1 MSQTKYTPE
10 EIGRIGTE
18 IYRQQLR
25 SQVMPHAKGKFLI
38 LDIESGDYEIDAD
51 DTSAE
56 ERLHIPEIFNVAT
69 AYVDANVEAGRA
81 SRSLLSSS
89 NQLSRGPGARKPLRR
104 SRTPS

>member
-56 ERLHIPEIFNVAT
+56 ERLRARRPAGVFFGLRIGYT
-69 AYVDANVEAGRA
+69 SAYTLSGRM
-81 SRSLLSSS
+81 LEDE
-89 NQLSRGPGARKPLRR
+89 P
-104 SRTPS
+104 